1 MVGVM
6 IGTASCAFAAVA
18 AKATTAMSRA
28 RTIQT
33 SVLNIH
39 LPNRETHE
47 TTLSKSPPLLYG
59 PGKKAIDYRPAAG

>member
-1 MVGVM
+1 
-6 IGTASCAFAAVA
+6 
-18 AKATTAMSRA
+18 MSRA